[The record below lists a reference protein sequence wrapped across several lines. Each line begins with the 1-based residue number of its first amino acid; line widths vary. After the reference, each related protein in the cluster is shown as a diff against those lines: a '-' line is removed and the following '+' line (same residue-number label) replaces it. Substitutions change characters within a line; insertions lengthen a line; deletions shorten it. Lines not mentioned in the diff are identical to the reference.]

1 MGSEEVE
8 FLATDRLEKV
18 LNAELE
24 QLRSEGR
31 AKGKEFIIV
40 DVKKPAN
47 GKGPRYLIKGFGD
60 KEFIRMNSNSYLGM
74 SLREDIIK
82 VEEETARRFG
92 VGPGAVRFISG
103 TFQPHRDL
111 EKALAR
117 FHGREEA
124 MIYSAAYVTVIGVIA
139 SLVTPETIVIS
150 DELNHNCII
159 NAIRLARPKERFI
172 YKHLDMKDLE
182 EKIVQSINK
191 AERLIIV
198 TDGVFSMR
206 GDYAPLDVIQRL
218 AEKYDRHFPQNII
231 TVVDDS
237 HGVGAFGPTGRGTE
251 EVTNGRADLLVG
263 TLGKAFGV
271 NGGYV
276 VSSETIITYLRE
288 KAITYIYSNPITPAE
303 AACALKVLEILDSQ
317 EGRERLSYLRGL
329 ARRFREG
336 LIRLGYETIESE
348 HPIVPLL
355 VRDTKK
361 TADLVNY
368 LIEHGVL
375 ATGLNYPV
383 VPKGDETIRFQINAD
398 HTPADIDYVLSVL
411 EKYRKE
417 RWNV

>member
-1 MGSEEVE
+1 V
-8 FLATDRLEKV
+8 AVDRLEKV

-218 AEKYDRHFPQNII
+218 AEKYDHHFPQNII

-303 AACALKVLEILDSQ
+303 AACALKVLQILDSQ

>member
-1 MGSEEVE
+1 
-8 FLATDRLEKV
+8 
-18 LNAELE
+18 
-24 QLRSEGR
+24 
-31 AKGKEFIIV
+31 
-40 DVKKPAN
+40 
-47 GKGPRYLIKGFGD
+47 
-60 KEFIRMNSNSYLGM
+60 
-74 SLREDIIK
+74 
-82 VEEETARRFG
+82 
-92 VGPGAVRFISG
+92 VRFISG
-103 TFQPHRDL
+103 TFQPHREL

-117 FHGREEA
+117 FHAREEA

-159 NAIRLARPKERFI
+159 NAVRLARPKERFI
-172 YKHLDMKDLE
+172 YRHLDMKDLE
-182 EKIVQSINK
+182 EKIVQSVGK

-206 GDYAPLDVIQRL
+206 GDYAPLNVIQSL
-218 AEKYDRHFPQNII
+218 AEKYDRHFPQNIVTI
-231 TVVDDS
+231 VDDS
-237 HGVGAFGPTGRGTE
+237 HGVGAFGQTGRGTE
-251 EVTNGRADLLVG
+251 EVTNAKADLLIG

-276 VSSETIITYLRE
+276 VSSEILITYLRE

-303 AACALKVLEILDSQ
+303 AACALKVLQILDSQ
-317 EGRERLSYLRGL
+317 EGREKLSYLRGL

-336 LIRLGYETIESE
+336 LVRLGYETIESE

-355 VRDTKK
+355 VRDTKR

-383 VPKGDETIRFQINAD
+383 VPKGDETIRFQVNAD
-398 HTPADIDYVLSVL
+398 HTPADIDYVLNVL
-411 EKYRKE
+411 EKYKRE
-417 RWNV
+417 RWNG

>member
-1 MGSEEVE
+1 M
-8 FLATDRLEKV
+8 AIDRLERV
-18 LNAELE
+18 LNVELE
-24 QLRSEGR
+24 QLRNEGR

-47 GKGPRYLIKGFGD
+47 GKGPRYLLKGFGD

-82 VEEETARRFG
+82 VEEETARKFG

-159 NAIRLARPKERFI
+159 NAIRLARPKDRFI

-231 TVVDDS
+231 TIVDDS

-251 EVTNGRADLLVG
+251 EVTNGRADLLIG

-375 ATGLNYPV
+375 ATGLNFPV

>member
-1 MGSEEVE
+1 MAV
-8 FLATDRLEKV
+8 DRLEKV

-303 AACALKVLEILDSQ
+303 AACALKVLQILDSQ

>member
-1 MGSEEVE
+1 V
-8 FLATDRLEKV
+8 AIDRLE
-18 LNAELE
+18 NALFQELE
-24 QLRSEGR
+24 QLKREGR

-40 DVKKPAN
+40 DVKKPSD
-47 GKGPRYLIKGFGD
+47 GKGPRYLLKGFGN

-82 VEEETARRFG
+82 VEEETARKFG

-103 TFQPHRDL
+103 TFQPHREL

-117 FHGREEA
+117 FHAREEA

-159 NAIRLARPKERFI
+159 NAVRLARPKERFI
-172 YKHLDMKDLE
+172 YRHLDMKDLE
-182 EKIVQSINK
+182 EKIVQSVGK

-206 GDYAPLDVIQRL
+206 GDYAPLNVIQSL
-218 AEKYDRHFPQNII
+218 AEKYDRHFPQNIVTI
-231 TVVDDS
+231 VDDS
-237 HGVGAFGPTGRGTE
+237 HGVGAFGQTGRGTE
-251 EVTNGRADLLVG
+251 EVTNAKADLLIG

-276 VSSETIITYLRE
+276 VSSEILITYLRE

-303 AACALKVLEILDSQ
+303 AACALKVLQILDSQ
-317 EGRERLSYLRGL
+317 EGREKLSYLRGL

-336 LIRLGYETIESE
+336 LVRLGYETIESE

-355 VRDTKK
+355 VRDTKR

-383 VPKGDETIRFQINAD
+383 VPKGDETIRFQVNAD

-411 EKYRKE
+411 EKYKRE
-417 RWNV
+417 RWNG

>member
-1 MGSEEVE
+1 
-8 FLATDRLEKV
+8 
-18 LNAELE
+18 
-24 QLRSEGR
+24 
-31 AKGKEFIIV
+31 
-40 DVKKPAN
+40 VKKPSD
-47 GKGPRYLIKGFGD
+47 GKGPRYLLKGFGN

-82 VEEETARRFG
+82 VEEETARKFG

-117 FHGREEA
+117 FHAREEA

-139 SLVTPETIVIS
+139 ALVTPETIVIS

-159 NAIRLARPKERFI
+159 NAVRLARPKERFI

-182 EKIVQSINK
+182 EKIVQCIGK
-191 AERLIIV
+191 AERVIIV

-206 GDYAPLDVIQRL
+206 GDYAPLNVIQSL
-218 AEKYDRHFPQNII
+218 AEKYDRHFPQNIVTI
-231 TVVDDS
+231 VDDS
-237 HGVGAFGPTGRGTE
+237 HGVGAFGQTGRGSE
-251 EVTNGRADLLVG
+251 EVTNGKADLLIG

-276 VSSETIITYLRE
+276 VSSEILITYLRE

-303 AACALKVLEILDSQ
+303 AACALKVLQILDSQ

-329 ARRFREG
+329 TRRFREG
-336 LIRLGYETIESE
+336 LVRLGYETIESE

-355 VRDTKK
+355 VRDTRR

-383 VPKGDETIRFQINAD
+383 VPKGDETIRFQVNAD
-398 HTPADIDYVLSVL
+398 HTPADIDYVLDVL
-411 EKYRKE
+411 EKYKRE
-417 RWNV
+417 RWNG

>member
-1 MGSEEVE
+1 MAV
-8 FLATDRLEKV
+8 DRLEKV

-218 AEKYDRHFPQNII
+218 AEKYDHHFPQNII

-303 AACALKVLEILDSQ
+303 AACALKVLQILDSQ

>member
-1 MGSEEVE
+1 
-8 FLATDRLEKV
+8 
-18 LNAELE
+18 
-24 QLRSEGR
+24 
-31 AKGKEFIIV
+31 
-40 DVKKPAN
+40 
-47 GKGPRYLIKGFGD
+47 
-60 KEFIRMNSNSYLGM
+60 MNSNSYLGM

-82 VEEETARRFG
+82 VEEETARKFG

-117 FHGREEA
+117 FHAREEA

-139 SLVTPETIVIS
+139 ALVTPETIVIS

-159 NAIRLARPKERFI
+159 NAVRLARPKERFI

-182 EKIVQSINK
+182 EKIVQCIGK
-191 AERLIIV
+191 AERVIIV

-206 GDYAPLDVIQRL
+206 GDYAPLNVIQSL
-218 AEKYDRHFPQNII
+218 AEKYDRHFPQNIVTI
-231 TVVDDS
+231 VDDS
-237 HGVGAFGPTGRGTE
+237 HGVGAFGQTGRGSE
-251 EVTNGRADLLVG
+251 EVTNGKADLLIG

-276 VSSETIITYLRE
+276 VSSEILITYLRE

-303 AACALKVLEILDSQ
+303 AACALKVLQILDSQ

-329 ARRFREG
+329 TRRFREG
-336 LIRLGYETIESE
+336 LVRLGYETIESE

-355 VRDTKK
+355 VRDTRR

-383 VPKGDETIRFQINAD
+383 VPKGDETIRFQVNAD
-398 HTPADIDYVLSVL
+398 HTPADIDYVLDVL
-411 EKYRKE
+411 EKYKRE
-417 RWNV
+417 RWNG